1 MSHSPFKRS
10 RVLANRRGSR
20 AKSGVMWSGAKS
32 KLLHGFICP
41 ISTPNDCLNTLFDEV
56 VSLRGSHKN
65 NAFPLSPREKLELV
79 AILSLR
85 VKGLS
90 LQERNMLFVHR
101 PVKYEHT
108 HLES

>member
-20 AKSGVMWSGAKS
+20 FGAKS

-56 VSLRGSHKN
+56 VSLRGSRRN
-65 NAFPLSPREKLELV
+65 NTLPLFPREKLELV

-90 LQERNMLFVHR
+90 LQERNMLFVDR
-101 PVKYEHT
+101 PVK
-108 HLES
+108 